1 MLTGSARRAEALRR
15 GVSVSTTARLIRAG
29 ATRSRVQANLD
40 ARRWQRLGRAI
51 VLHAGPLTTA
61 ERWHAALINVGPR
74 SVLTGFTAAEFAGLA
89 GWTRPEIHV
98 LAPYGAKVRHLP
110 GLAIVLHRCRAW
122 PVPAWSNYRCEELG
136 SALVRAAG
144 CLDRRPA
151 CGLLAAA
158 VQQRLITPARLRA
171 ALARSSRARHRPAL
185 LAAVADIEG
194 GADALS
200 EIDFIRLCHRYRLP
214 RPEQQKVRQ
223 DSTGRRRYL
232 DATWRRA
239 DGRLVVVEVDGAL
252 HLSVRRWWDDQ
263 LRQNELSLA
272 DALVLRFPSV
282 IVRTAPDLVAAQLR
296 RALQL

>member
-1 MLTGSARRAEALRR
+1 MLTGSAQRAEALHA
-15 GVSVSTTARLIRAG
+15 GAEVTTTARLIRAG

-40 ARRWQRLGRAI
+40 AKRWQRLGRAI
-51 VLHAGPLTTA
+51 VLHAGPLTR
-61 ERWHAALINVGPR
+61 EQRWHAALINVGPR
-74 SVLTGFTAAEFAGLA
+74 SVLTGLTAAEFAGLA
-89 GWTRPEIHV
+89 GWARPEVHV
-98 LAPYGAKVRHLP
+98 LAPYGAKARRLP
-110 GLAIVLHRCRAW
+110 DLAIVLYRCQAW
-122 PVPAWSNYRCEELG
+122 PVATWSKYRCEELG
-136 SALVRAAG
+136 SALVRAASS
-144 CLDRRPA
+144 LDRRPA

-158 VQQRLITPARLRA
+158 VQQRLITPARLRV
-171 ALARSSRARHRPAL
+171 ALAGSSRARHRPAL

-200 EIDFIRLCHRYRLP
+200 EIDFLRLCRRYRLP
-214 RPEQQKVRQ
+214 RPQQQKVRR
-223 DSTGRRRYL
+223 DSMGRRRYL

-239 DGRLVVVEVDGAL
+239 DGRMVVVEVDGAL
-252 HLSVRRWWDDQ
+252 HLTVHRWWDDQ